1 MGIDQTGFKIYQVS
15 TTLYPLSSILYPL
28 LRDPVTP
35 ALISTFLLF
44 LPKTSHMS
52 LTRHI
57 PNIITLLNLLAGT
70 IGVLYAVEGNL
81 VMAAIFV
88 ATGIFLDFFDG
99 LAARL
104 LDVKSELGLQ
114 LDSLADM
121 VTSGVV
127 PGIVMFQLLSKAL
140 PGGET
145 APVDWTDGSD
155 MLSWDFPALPLIGLL
170 ITLASCYRLA
180 KFNLDVRQT
189 DSFIGLPTPANA
201 LLILSLPLILI
212 FQPQPWVLDIIL
224 NEWFLIGLT
233 LFSCFMLNAEIPL
246 FALKFRTWGFAENKL
261 RYFFILLSLALI
273 IIFHFVAIPL
283 IILSYLV
290 LSLVGKKT

>member
-1 MGIDQTGFKIYQVS
+1 
-15 TTLYPLSSILYPL
+15 
-28 LRDPVTP
+28 
-35 ALISTFLLF
+35 
-44 LPKTSHMS
+44 MS

-57 PNIITLLNLLAGT
+57 PNIITLLNLFAGT

-81 VMAAIFV
+81 VMAAVFV
-88 ATGIFLDFFDG
+88 ALGIFFDFFDG

-140 PGGET
+140 PGGEAGPT
-145 APVDWTDGSD
+145 DWTDGSD
-155 MLSWDFPALPLIGLL
+155 LLIWNFPTLALIGLL

-180 KFNLDVRQT
+180 KFNLDERQT

-212 FQPQPWVLDIIL
+212 FQPQSWVLDIIL

-246 FALKFRTWGFAENKL
+246 FALKFKTWGFAENKL
-261 RYFFILLSLALI
+261 RYFFILLCLVLI

-283 IILSYLV
+283 IILSYLI
-290 LSLVGKKT
+290 LSLISNSRSK